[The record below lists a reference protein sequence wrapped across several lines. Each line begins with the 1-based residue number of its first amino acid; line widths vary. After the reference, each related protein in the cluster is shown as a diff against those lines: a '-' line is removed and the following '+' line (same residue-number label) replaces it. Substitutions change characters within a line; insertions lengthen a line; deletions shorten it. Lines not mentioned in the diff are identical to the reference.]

1 MGEDKLV
8 TLKAKYQSVLNKMQ
22 QLGVRLENLHV
33 QDGKLVMR
41 GHAKTKADSNEIW
54 NQIKLV
60 DAGFDKDLAAQFTY
74 DTDAPAAAA
83 KQERTYTV
91 KKGDTLSEIAQQ
103 VYGKAADYHK
113 IFEANRDQ
121 LSDPDRIQPGQVL
134 RLPA

>member
-1 MGEDKLV
+1 MGEDRLA

-33 QDGKLVMR
+33 QDNKLVLR
-41 GHAKTKADSNEIW
+41 GHAKSQADSNEVW

-60 DAGFDKDLAAQFTY
+60 DAGYANDLAAEIGF
-74 DTDAPAAAA
+74 DPDAPAPA

-91 KKGDTLSEIAQQ
+91 QKGDTLSEIAQR
-103 VYGKAADYHK
+103 VYGQPSAYHK

-121 LSDPDRIQPGQVL
+121 LSDPDRIKPGQVL
-134 RLPA
+134 RLPG